1 MQTKLMLAAATL
13 AAAFTTSAYAAKPP
27 AAASTPPPACANTN
41 VVLNAVDCSGFY
53 AGNLVQGAVGADE
66 KAALLDLTPSLLT
79 NIGDAYLVKL
89 DALGGALD
97 LTFTGYQFYGLTYFG
112 IHFGAAK
119 GATMPPGLDSQATA
133 FYVVDFGN
141 TGGNTLHLNYS
152 GSSNI
157 AVYSTKDKP
166 FDVPVPEPAT
176 WAMMIIGFGGVG
188 AMVRRRREGLNAA

>member
-1 MQTKLMLAAATL
+1 MGAN
-13 AAAFTTSAYAAKPP
+13 AYAAKPISVTP
-27 AAASTPPPACANTN
+27 PPPPACSNN
-41 VVLNAVDCSGFY
+41 DVVINATDCSGFY
-53 AGNLVQGAVGADE
+53 DGNLLNAAHNAEQV
-66 KAALLDLTPSLLT
+66 AALADLIP
-79 NIGDAYLVKL
+79 AYVWNPA
-89 DALGGALD
+89 DGYVEFQSPLGGAL
-97 LTFTGYQFYGLTYFG
+97 TVNFATTFYGLTYFG

-119 GATMPPGLDSQATA
+119 GATAPPGVGEQATA

-141 TGGNTLHLNYS
+141 TGGNSLNLNYA

>member
-41 VVLNAVDCSGFY
+41 VVLNALDCSGFY
-53 AGNLVQGAVGADE
+53 AGNLVKGAVSAEE
-66 KAALLDLTPSLLT
+66 KAALLDLTPSLAT
-79 NIGDAYLVKL
+79 NIGDAYITKL
-89 DALGGALD
+89 DALGGTLD

-119 GATMPPGLDSQATA
+119 GATPAGPGQDATG
-133 FYVVDFGN
+133 FYVVDFGD
-141 TGGNTLHLNYS
+141 TGGNTLHLNVG
-152 GSSNI
+152 GSSNV

-166 FDVPVPEPAT
+166 FEVPGVPEPAT

-188 AMVRRRREGLNAA
+188 AMVRRRRETLGAV